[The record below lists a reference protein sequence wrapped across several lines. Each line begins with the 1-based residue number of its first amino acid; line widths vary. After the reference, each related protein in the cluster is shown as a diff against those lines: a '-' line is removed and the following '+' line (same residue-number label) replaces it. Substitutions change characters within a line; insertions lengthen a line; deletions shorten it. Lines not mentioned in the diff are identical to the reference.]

1 MIGYLLLIHLG
12 KDKSNSV
19 WIPLMVDLNANLPE
33 ESDKQSTFFYLHG
46 EKRSSDEL
54 KYEMDL
60 FIKNNPNYANSELKW
75 QKVEMFYLYSF
86 ASN

>member
-12 KDKSNSV
+12 KDQKDI

-33 ESDKQSTFFYLHG
+33 ESDKQGTFFYLHG
-46 EKRSSDEL
+46 ERSSDEL

-60 FIKNNPNYANSELKW
+60 FIKNNPNYAHSELKW
-75 QKVEMFYLYSF
+75 QKVQIHSI
-86 ASN
+86 